1 MGMSE
6 IGKFLL
12 KVRQEQQISIR
23 YLAKLTG
30 ISHSEINKIEN
41 GERANP
47 SPLNL
52 KLIAKVLGINQIE
65 CFKIAG
71 YIDSDVHETSV
82 DDFSEFSNDE
92 IEQIKAYAQFL
103 KSQHKNT
110 ERNDSSTMKNG
121 LKVASLFAGIGGI
134 CYGFK
139 QAGAQIVWAN
149 EIDKDACKTYRHN
162 FGDEYLVEGDIKE
175 VDPHSIPDI
184 DILNGGFP
192 CQAFSVAGYRK
203 GFDDERGNLF
213 FEITR
218 ILEVKRPRA
227 ILLENVKNLESH
239 DRGNTFR
246 VIKEQLELLG
256 YHVHHKVL
264 NTMEYGNVPQNRE
277 RIYIVG
283 FLSKEAYDK
292 FTYPEPIPLTKNI
305 HDIINIKEK
314 KPLGL
319 YYENSKYYPELAKT
333 MTKKDT
339 VYQWRRVYCRE
350 NKSNVCPTLTANMGT
365 GGHNVP
371 LILDDFG
378 IRKLTPE
385 ECVGFQGFPE
395 EFSFP
400 NDIGNASKY
409 KEAGNSVSVPVIKRI
424 AENMIKAMS

>member
-1 MGMSE
+1 MSA
-6 IGKFLL
+6 IGEYINNA
-12 KVRQEQQISIR
+12 RQEQQISIR

-30 ISHSEINKIEN
+30 VSHSEINKIEN

-47 SPLNL
+47 SPLHL
-52 KLIAKVLGINQIE
+52 KSIASALGLNQID
-65 CFKIAG
+65 CLRKAG
-71 YIDSDVHETSV
+71 YIDDEVHETPSG
-82 DDFSEFSNDE
+82 FLSECSPDE
-92 IEQIKAYAQFL
+92 IEQL
-103 KSQHKNT
+103 KSYAEFLHTQQKP
-110 ERNDSSTMKNG
+110 EQKEEVQTMGNG

-139 QAGAQIVWAN
+139 QAGAEIVWAN

-162 FGDEYLVEGDIKE
+162 FGGDYLVEGDIKE
-175 VDPHSIPDI
+175 VDPNDIPDI

-218 ILEVKRPRA
+218 ILEIKRPRA
-227 ILLENVKNLESH
+227 VLLENVKNLEGH
-239 DRGNTFR
+239 DKGNTFK

-277 RIYIVG
+277 RIYIVA
-283 FLSKEAYDK
+283 FLSEEAYNK
-292 FTYPEPIPLTKNI
+292 FEYPQAIELTRNI
-305 HDIINIKEK
+305 HDVIDVTDK

-319 YYENSKYYPELAKT
+319 YYENSKYYPELKKT
-333 MTKKDT
+333 MTRKDT

-395 EFSFP
+395 TFSFP
-400 NDIGNASKY
+400 DDISNASKY
-409 KEAGNSVSVPVIKRI
+409 KQAGNSVSVPVIKRI
-424 AENMIKAMS
+424 AENIVKALS

>member
-1 MGMSE
+1 MSI
-6 IGKFLL
+6 IGDYLL
-12 KVRQEQQISIR
+12 KSRQEQQISIR
-23 YLAKLTG
+23 YLAKLTE

-41 GERANP
+41 GERPHP

-52 KLIAKVLGINQIE
+52 KAIATVLGLNQIE
-65 CFKIAG
+65 CFKKAG
-71 YIDSDVHETSV
+71 YIDEDVHEATEELLK
-82 DDFSEFSNDE
+82 DFSKEE
-92 IEQIKAYAQFL
+92 LEQIKIYAQFIR
-103 KSQHKNT
+103 SQRTPESQNESTVK
-110 ERNDSSTMKNG
+110 RNDFR
-121 LKVASLFAGIGGI
+121 VASLFAGIGGI
-134 CYGFK
+134 CYGFQ
-139 QAGAQIVWAN
+139 QAGAKLVWAN
-149 EIDKDACKTYRHN
+149 EIDRDACKTYRKN
-162 FGDEYLVEGDIKE
+162 FGDQYLVEGDIKE
-175 VDPHSIPDI
+175 IDPESIPNF
-184 DILNGGFP
+184 DILNAGFP

-218 ILEVKRPRA
+218 ILEVKRPRG
-227 ILLENVKNLESH
+227 ILLENVKNLEGH
-239 DRGNTFR
+239 DHGNTFK

-264 NTMEYGNVPQNRE
+264 NTMEYGDIPQNRE

-283 FLSKEAYDK
+283 FLSEDDYDR
-292 FTYPEPIPLTKNI
+292 FTYPESIPLTKTI
-305 HDIINIKEK
+305 HDIIDVTDK

-319 YYENSKYYPELAKT
+319 YYENSKYYPELKKT

-385 ECVGFQGFPE
+385 ECVGFQGFPDT
-395 EFSFP
+395 FSFP
-400 NDIGNASKY
+400 DDISNASKY
-409 KEAGNSVSVPVIKRI
+409 KQAGNSVSVPVIKRI

>member
-1 MGMSE
+1 MSE
-6 IGKFLL
+6 IGDYLN
-12 KVRQEQQISIR
+12 KVRLEQQISIR

-41 GERANP
+41 GERENP

-52 KLIAKVLGINQIE
+52 KAIAKVLGLNQIE
-65 CFKIAG
+65 CFKKAG
-71 YIDSDVHETSV
+71 YIDADE
-82 DDFSEFSNDE
+82 SELPSTNVSEYSAEE
-92 IEQIKAYAQFL
+92 IEQIKAYAQFIHTN
-103 KSQHKNT
+103 QNRP
-110 ERNDSSTMKNG
+110 ERKDADIMSNG
-121 LKVASLFAGIGGI
+121 IKVASLFAGIGGI

-139 QAGAQIVWAN
+139 QAGAEIVWAN
-149 EIDKDACKTYRHN
+149 EWDKDACKTYRHN
-162 FGDEYLVEGDIKE
+162 FGGDYLVEGDIKA
-175 VDPHSIPDI
+175 VDPNDIPDI

-227 ILLENVKNLESH
+227 ILLENVKNLEGH
-239 DRGNTFR
+239 DHGNTFR

-256 YHVHHKVL
+256 YHVHHKVM
-264 NTMEYGNVPQNRE
+264 NTMEYGDVPQNRE

-283 FLSKEAYDK
+283 FLSEEAYRK
-292 FTYPEPIPLTKNI
+292 FEYPAAIPLTKNI
-305 HDIINIKEK
+305 HDVIDTADK
-314 KPLGL
+314 KALGL
-319 YYENSKYYPELAKT
+319 YYENSKYYPELKKT
-333 MTKKDT
+333 MTRKDT

-371 LILDDFG
+371 LILDDYG

-385 ECVGFQGFPE
+385 ECVGFQGFPDV
-395 EFSFP
+395 FSFP
-400 NDIGNASKY
+400 DTISNASKY
-409 KEAGNSVSVPVIKRI
+409 KQAGNSVSVPVIKRI
-424 AENMIKAMS
+424 AENMIKAME